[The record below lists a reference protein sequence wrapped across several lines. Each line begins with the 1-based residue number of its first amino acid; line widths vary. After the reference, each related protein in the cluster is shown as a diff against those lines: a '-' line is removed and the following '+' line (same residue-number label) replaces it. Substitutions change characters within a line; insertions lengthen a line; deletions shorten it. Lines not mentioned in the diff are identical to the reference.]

1 LANTPLTAFIVAYV
15 LSLLAR
21 LGLRRLNITHLQ
33 RHGHVVP
40 EVFRGRIQPE
50 KLSRMRDYTV
60 ATTSLG
66 SLAILV
72 ADIAALAL
80 VLSGFLPFLAAS
92 QILTGLHPVASGLAF
107 IFVCS
112 VILGLLDVPFDLY
125 DTFVI
130 ERRFGFSTITFRLWL
145 KDLVKTFCLTC
156 VLMGAILAV
165 FLALIHALPGMW
177 WIPAWAAFAL
187 FQLLVTWLYPSL
199 IAPLFNTFKPV
210 QDESLRGR
218 IHSLIE
224 KAGFRLKGLYT
235 MDASTRSRH
244 SNAYFTGI
252 GRSKRIV
259 LFDTLLATHTAD
271 EIEAVLAHELGHLKL
286 GHIRKQLALSVIISL
301 AALYAASR
309 LLSWPPLYEAFGFS
323 GPVPYAGLFLLAVAM
338 RPLSLILTPAA
349 SLMSRRFER
358 QADVF
363 AWRLT
368 GASAPLAQAL
378 KRLAEENLANL
389 HPHPL
394 YAWFYYS
401 HPPIVGRIETLE
413 RMGEAPAGP

>member
-1 LANTPLTAFIVAYV
+1 VSTLLTAFVVVYT
-15 LSLLAR
+15 LSLMAR
-21 LGLRRLNITHLQ
+21 LGLRWLNIRHLQ
-33 RHGHVVP
+33 DHGHVVP
-40 EVFRGRIQPE
+40 EVFRDRIQPE
-50 KLSRMRDYTV
+50 TLSRMRDYTV
-60 ATTSLG
+60 ATSSLG

-72 ADIAALAL
+72 TDVAALGL

-92 QILTGLHPVASGLAF
+92 GVLAGLHPVASGLAF

-112 VILGLLDVPFDLY
+112 VILGLADVPFDLY

-130 ERRFGFSTITFRLWL
+130 ERRFGFSTITFGLWL
-145 KDLVKTFCLTC
+145 KDLAKTFTLTC

-165 FLALIHALPGMW
+165 FLALIHTLPGTW
-177 WIPAWAAFAL
+177 WLPAWAAFVL

-210 QDESLRGR
+210 QDESLKGR
-218 IHSLIE
+218 IHALIE
-224 KAGFRLKGLYT
+224 KAGFHLKGLFT

-286 GHIRKQLALSVIISL
+286 GHIRTQLVLSVIISL
-301 AALYAASR
+301 AALYAASK

-323 GPVPYAGLFLLAVAM
+323 GPVPYAGLFLLAVAA
-338 RPLSLILTPAA
+338 RPLSLFLTPAA
-349 SLMSRRFER
+349 SLISRRFER

-368 GASAPLAQAL
+368 GASAPLAGAL

-401 HPPIVGRIETLE
+401 HPPIVARIETLE
-413 RMGEAPAGP
+413 RMGAATAGP